1 MKRLLIVLIVLAV
14 LAVAGH
20 QVLLRQAKVSLIS
33 ALYEES
39 GSPAAV
45 ASFKG
50 FLPLGQVWLKE
61 LRFKN
66 VFPTGETID
75 WDIPTANADLRLISY
90 LLGSVEVQSLDIRSA
105 SWKTSPISGWVLGG
119 LCHLEG
125 ASTRRP
131 PSKAD
136 KDYFW
141 CERALLTLP
150 SVQGQF
156 KGKNHDLVYDSSLEV
171 KPFCMK
177 GGEFLLPF
185 DFDLATN
192 LTSNENSSRVLA
204 KGKHTPQEKKVQV
217 DIRLVDLEV
226 PVLER
231 YLGMA
236 VQIPEVPKLNVSDWI
251 RGGSVSIQLRAEAG
265 TSIVKGDLTLRL
277 MKVQFGP
284 EVIDGDMMGE
294 NLRPILDS
302 IQSRKTPLQLGP
314 VSFEENLM
322 TMDSEAWGQIR
333 NGMVAEL
340 IKNDPGAVLNS
351 GAKLLQDF
359 FRK

>member
-1 MKRLLIVLIVLAV
+1 MKRLLLVLIVLVV

-20 QVLLRQAKVSLIS
+20 QVLLRQAKVSLTS

-39 GSPAAV
+39 GSPATV

-61 LRFKN
+61 LRFKT
-66 VFPTGETID
+66 VFPDGETID

-90 LLGSVEVQSLDIRSA
+90 LLGSIEVQRIDIQKA
-105 SWKTSPISGWVLGG
+105 SWKTSPLSGWVLGG
-119 LCHLEG
+119 IGHLEG
-125 ASTRRP
+125 ASRGRP

-136 KDYFW
+136 KDYLW
-141 CERALLTLP
+141 CEKALLTLP

-156 KGKNHDLVYDSSLEV
+156 KGKSHDLLYNTSLEV

-185 DFDLATN
+185 DFDLAAN
-192 LTSNENSSRVLA
+192 LTGKEHSSRLLA
-204 KGKHTPQEKKVQV
+204 KGKHTPQEKKTQV
-217 DIRLVDLEV
+217 DIRLDGLEI

-236 VQIPEVPKLNVSDWI
+236 VQIPEMPKLKVSDWI

-265 TSIVKGDLTLRL
+265 TVLVKGDLTLRL

-284 EVIDGDMMGE
+284 EVIDSELIGE
-294 NLRPILDS
+294 KLRPILDS
-302 IQSRKTPLQLGP
+302 IQSKTTPLQLGP
-314 VSFEENLM
+314 VSFEENLA
-322 TMDSEAWGQIR
+322 TPDSEAWGQIR

-340 IKNDPGAVLNS
+340 IKNDPGAILKS
-351 GAKLLQDF
+351 GARLLQDF
-359 FRK
+359 FKK